1 MERHNGFYNAGGASG
16 GGGASWTQ
24 LISVG
29 VDFGLAYFGAKAE
42 NKKDRELLE
51 RMAELDVQQAEK
63 LKKLL
68 NDSLNDVAKTQVI
81 INFLDAE
88 KIKTLEAKTKQNRII
103 SLIVLGVGVIA
114 IGIILYKLNKR
125 NG

>member
-1 MERHNGFYNAGGASG
+1 MQKHSTFLNAGGLG
-16 GGGASWTQ
+16 GWSE

-29 VDFGLAYFGAKAE
+29 VDFGVQYLTAQKE
-42 NKKDRELLE
+42 NKRNEELLQ
-51 RMAELDVQQAEK
+51 RMAELDVKQAEE

-88 KIKTLEAKTKQNRII
+88 KIKTLEAKTKKNRII

-114 IGIILYKLNKR
+114 VGIILYKLNKR

>member
-1 MERHNGFYNAGGASG
+1 MERHNGFYNAGG
-16 GGGASWTQ
+16 GASWGE
-24 LISVG
+24 LVAVG
-29 VDFGLAYFGAKAE
+29 VDFGIQYFGAKAE
-42 NKKDRELLE
+42 NRKDRELLE